1 MMRCAIFASGQGSN
15 FQALVEAFQGLHSE
29 IEIAFLFCDTAGAY
43 VLKRAQNLQIPAFQF
58 SPTDF
63 PSRQDYEEALVDLC
77 QRHHLDY
84 ILLAGYMRL
93 IHQPLLQAY
102 PNRIINIHPSLL
114 PKFPG
119 RHGIRD
125 AYQAGVPE
133 TGVTVHIIDENI
145 DQGKILAQEAVT
157 IDPAWQLEDLETAI
171 HTIEHQLYPQ
181 VILELVRKEM
191 NHGKSIN

>member
-15 FQALVEAFQGLHSE
+15 FQALVEAFQGLKSD
-29 IEIAFLFCDTAGAY
+29 IEIAFLFCDQAGAY
-43 VLKRAQNLQIPAFQF
+43 VLKRAQNLHIPAFQF

-63 PSRQDYEEALVDLC
+63 SSRQDYEEALVDLC
-77 QRHHLDY
+77 QKYHLDY
-84 ILLAGYMRL
+84 ILLAGYMRV
-93 IHQPLLQAY
+93 IHPPLLQAY
-102 PNRIINIHPSLL
+102 TNRIINIHPSLL

-125 AYQAGVPE
+125 AYQAGVAE

>member
-15 FQALVEAFQGLHSE
+15 FQALVEAFQGLKSE
-29 IEIAFLFCDTAGAY
+29 IEIAFLFCDQAGAY
-43 VLKRAQNLQIPAFQF
+43 VLKRAQNLKIPAFQF

-63 PSRQDYEEALVDLC
+63 SSRQDYEEALVDLC

-125 AYQAGVPE
+125 AYQAGVAK

>member
-29 IEIAFLFCDTAGAY
+29 IEIAFLFCDQAGAY
-43 VLKRAQNLQIPAFQF
+43 VLKRAQNLQIPTFQF

-63 PSRQDYEEALVDLC
+63 SSRQDYEEALVDLC

-125 AYQAGVPE
+125 AYQAGVSE

-171 HTIEHQLYPQ
+171 HTIEHQLYLQ